1 MSAPAGNLGEGSG
14 RRKQADSTAPVR
26 FLGTDNPR
34 QLRALRAL
42 AAGPVSREQ
51 LDRTAGCS
59 NGPEL
64 IAKLRRRGLDIR
76 CEMARGK
83 DRDGRPC
90 RFGCYELDANSRA
103 AVVEW
108 LRGRQQAGYLSPH
121 AAIWLAAL
129 AAPAVAALPPLLRAL
144 GWL

>member
-1 MSAPAGNLGEGSG
+1 MEKRQLPQKESQRPDSAH
-14 RRKQADSTAPVR
+14 STAPVR

-34 QLRALRAL
+34 QLRALHAL

-51 LDRTAGCS
+51 LDHAAGCS

-64 IAKLRRRGLDIR
+64 IAKLRRRGLGIR
-76 CEMARGK
+76 CEMAKGK

-90 RFGCYELDANSRA
+90 RFGRYELDANSRA
-103 AVVEW
+103 AVVQW

-121 AAIWLAAL
+121 AAVWLAAL
-129 AAPAVAALPPLLRAL
+129 AVPAVAVLPPLLRAL